1 MSIILDNVKYS
12 YGSQFSLNIN
22 RKIPANSITLLIGE
36 NGAGKTTLLKLLA
49 GVLIPESGRIKF
61 EYDKHDIGYIF
72 QNPDDQLIQLSIEKE
87 LAFNLENQGM
97 EQEKMAEIIKTYLV
111 EYDFQGRAK
120 ISPGNLSG
128 GEKQRLAL
136 ASTLISKP
144 QLLIFDEPT
153 GFLDYRQREKFYR
166 RVKQLK
172 TRGHTIIWATHEI
185 DELTFADYLL
195 ELKAGST
202 RFWGSNRDFLKHL
215 ENNPEIKE
223 LLYPCD

>member
-1 MSIILDNVKYS
+1 MSIILDRVKYS

-22 RKIPANSITLLIGE
+22 RQIPENSITILIGE

-49 GVLIPESGRIKF
+49 GVLVPDSGKIIF
-61 EYDKHDIGYIF
+61 DYDNPDIGYIF

-97 EQEKMAEIIKTYLV
+97 KQEKMAEIINTYLD

-120 ISPGNLSG
+120 ISPGYLSG

-153 GFLDYRQREKFYR
+153 GFLDYKQREKFYC

-172 TRGHTIIWATHEI
+172 AGGHTIIWATHEI
-185 DELTFADYLL
+185 DELFFADYLL
-195 ELKAGST
+195 ELKAGQT
-202 RFWGSNRDFLKHL
+202 RFWGSNTDFLKHL
-215 ENNPEIKE
+215 ENNPEMRE